1 VIGEDVMREEAVE
14 LAVPQRRAAG
24 ARVRMRP
31 ATLAAYLVL
40 GLLTFIYVVP
50 LGFVLFV
57 SLMSSRQFALNAASI
72 PDPVMWSNY
81 PTAWVKGTFS
91 TYFVNSLLY
100 TFSIVTVTL
109 IISTLA
115 AFPIAR
121 GHLRGTNVFY
131 LVFLSGILLPAGIIP
146 QFFIL
151 QQLGL
156 FNTQIGYILLWC
168 SRVALPIFI
177 LTGFIKTIPTELD
190 DAAAIDGCPYIRY
203 VFQIIAPLLKPAL
216 SVVAL
221 ILAIRVWNDII
232 GPVIFLPSRDIKPIS
247 AGLLQF
253 FAENA
258 ADWTLIAAA
267 ILITASPLV
276 LLYIFAQRYIIAGV
290 TGGAIKG

>member
-1 VIGEDVMREEAVE
+1 VIREHAADLSV
-14 LAVPQRRAAG
+14 ARRG
-24 ARVRMRP
+24 ATGIRIGMRP
-31 ATLAAYLVL
+31 GTIGGYAILVL
-40 GLLTFIYVVP
+40 LGLIYLIP

-57 SLMSSRQFALNAASI
+57 SLMSSRQFALSAASF
-72 PDPVMWSNY
+72 PDPIMWSNY
-81 PTAWVKGTFS
+81 PTAWVKGTFN
-91 TYFVNSLLY
+91 TYFINSLIY
-100 TFSIVTVTL
+100 TLAIVSGTL
-109 IISTLA
+109 LIATLA

-121 GHLRGTNVFY
+121 GHLRGTNGFY
-131 LVFLSGILLPAGIIP
+131 ILFLSGILLPAGFIP

-156 FNTQIGYILLWC
+156 YNTQVGYILLWC
-168 SRVALPIFI
+168 SRVALPIFV

-203 VFQIIAPLLKPAL
+203 VFQIIVPLLKPAL
-216 SVVAL
+216 SVVGL

-232 GPVIFLPSRDIKPIS
+232 GPVIFLPSKDIKPIS

-276 LLYIFAQRYIIAGV
+276 LLYVFAQRYIIAGM
-290 TGGAIKG
+290 TSGALKG

>member
-1 VIGEDVMREEAVE
+1 MIRQHAVD
-14 LAVPQRRAAG
+14 LAVPERRV
-24 ARVRMRP
+24 ARILIWIRP
-31 ATLAAYLVL
+31 ATIGGYAILALLALIYL
-40 GLLTFIYVVP
+40 IP

-57 SLMSSRQFALNAASI
+57 SLMSSRQFALNAASFPNPI
-72 PDPVMWSNY
+72 MWSNY
-81 PTAWVKGTFS
+81 PTAWVKGTFNI
-91 TYFVNSLLY
+91 YFINSLIY
-100 TFSIVTVTL
+100 TFAIVCGTL
-109 IISTLA
+109 VIATLA

-121 GHLRGTNVFY
+121 GHLRGTNGFY
-131 LVFLSGILLPAGIIP
+131 ILFLSGILLPAGIIP

-156 FNTQIGYILLWC
+156 YNTQLGYILLWC
-168 SRVALPIFI
+168 SRVALPIFV

-203 VFQIIAPLLKPAL
+203 VFEIIVPLLKPAL
-216 SVVAL
+216 SVVGL

-258 ADWTLIAAA
+258 AEWTLIAAA
-267 ILITASPLV
+267 IAITASPLV
-276 LLYIFAQRYIIAGV
+276 LLYIFTQRYIIAGM
-290 TGGAIKG
+290 TSGALKG

>member
-1 VIGEDVMREEAVE
+1 VIRQGAVD
-14 LAVPQRRAAG
+14 LAVPERRATPLHIG
-24 ARVRMRP
+24 IRP
-31 ATLAAYLVL
+31 GMIGGYVILALLALIYL
-40 GLLTFIYVVP
+40 IP

-57 SLMSSRQFALNAASI
+57 SLMSSRQFALSAASF
-72 PDPVMWSNY
+72 PDPIMWSNY
-81 PTAWVKGTFS
+81 PTAWVKGAFN
-91 TYFVNSLLY
+91 TYFLNSLVY
-100 TFSIVTVTL
+100 TFAIVFGTL

-131 LVFLSGILLPAGIIP
+131 IVFLSGILLPAGIIP

-156 FNTQIGYILLWC
+156 YNTQLGYILLWC
-168 SRVALPIFI
+168 SRVALPIFV
-177 LTGFIKTIPTELD
+177 LTGFIKTIPSELD

-203 VFQIIAPLLKPAL
+203 VFQIIVPLLKPAL
-216 SVVAL
+216 SVVGL

-232 GPVIFLPSRDIKPIS
+232 GPVIFLPSKDIKPIS
-247 AGLLQF
+247 AGLFQF
-253 FAENA
+253 FTENA

-276 LLYIFAQRYIIAGV
+276 LVYVFAQRYIIAGV
-290 TGGAIKG
+290 TGGALKG

>member
-1 VIGEDVMREEAVE
+1 
-14 LAVPQRRAAG
+14 
-24 ARVRMRP
+24 
-31 ATLAAYLVL
+31 
-40 GLLTFIYVVP
+40 
-50 LGFVLFV
+50 
-57 SLMSSRQFALNAASI
+57 
-72 PDPVMWSNY
+72 
-81 PTAWVKGTFS
+81 
-91 TYFVNSLLY
+91 
-100 TFSIVTVTL
+100 
-109 IISTLA
+109 
-115 AFPIAR
+115 
-121 GHLRGTNVFY
+121 
-131 LVFLSGILLPAGIIP
+131 
-146 QFFIL
+146 
-151 QQLGL
+151 
-156 FNTQIGYILLWC
+156 LLWC